1 MQQVRPEETVL
12 DLHGLDYGE
21 NDVLRVSLETGS
33 KLVRVMT
40 HHHHQ
45 PVTSPVIS
53 PSLPSM
59 ATAALEAALRTCGLP
74 VARALERVVTRGSGS
89 ALTAS
94 DAAAML
100 RSRGD
105 DTRAVLSA
113 ATWARDAAGRGD
125 ATTFVVNRNINF
137 TVRRTRPPPCFPH
150 PSNRTE
156 PSVSL
161 AARRRRR
168 LNTRARARARP
179 HRTRA

>member
-1 MQQVRPEETVL
+1 
-12 DLHGLDYGE
+12 
-21 NDVLRVSLETGS
+21 
-33 KLVRVMT
+33 
-40 HHHHQ
+40 
-45 PVTSPVIS
+45 
-53 PSLPSM
+53 M

-137 TVRRTRPPPCFPH
+137 TVRRTHPPPPAFLTP
-150 PSNRTE
+150 PTE
-156 PSVSL
+156 P
-161 AARRRRR
+161 
-168 LNTRARARARP
+168 NRAFRSPRDDDDD
-179 HRTRA
+179 